1 MKRKQF
7 IALLAVII
15 AFAVFLPLYYLFSYG
30 KNDALQQTVNQGNGT
45 TGGTY
50 NAPLSYGGNYLE
62 SLAFGVLGII
72 VVFGVTYLLLLTV
85 RRRKRS
91 GDE

>member
-1 MKRKQF
+1 MKRNHV
-7 IALLAVII
+7 IALLAVIVV
-15 AFAVFLPLYYLFSYG
+15 FAVFLPLYYLFSYG
-30 KNDALQQTVNQGNGT
+30 KNDALEQTIDEGNGT

-62 SLAFGVLGII
+62 SLAFGVIGII
-72 VVFGVTYLLLLTV
+72 AVFGVTYLLLLAV
-85 RRRKRS
+85 RRRKRR

>member
-62 SLAFGVLGII
+62 SLAFGVIGII

-85 RRRKRS
+85 RRRKRR